1 MLQSGSDGS
10 CCQLA
15 FSEMRQQEVVA
26 LVMGC
31 DPADSSN
38 NKVCDRDMFIDVFL
52 PDAMIY
58 TGCKNVENWT
68 IFEEDERMKL
78 ATNHMLNMINEI
90 READRVTSQIS

>member
-1 MLQSGSDGS
+1 MNDLTTELEPF
-10 CCQLA
+10 LA
-15 FSEMRQQEVVA
+15 SYPKTE
-26 LVMGC
+26 
-31 DPADSSN
+31 
-38 NKVCDRDMFIDVFL
+38 FIDVFL

-90 READRVTSQIS
+90 RISKEVIIECTVIFFSFLI